1 MDRLTS
7 MAVFTKVVATGS
19 FSKAGRELGLSPA
32 GVSNHIR
39 ALEDWLGAR
48 LIHRTTR
55 RLSLTEA
62 GEALH
67 ERCAR
72 ILEEVEGAQAAAGAL
87 QEAPRGRLKISA
99 PITFGMRH
107 LAPVIADYLLAY
119 PGVAVDV
126 ALNDRKVD
134 LLEEG
139 FDLAVRIGELPDS
152 SLAARRLATSR
163 SVLCAS
169 PAYVERH
176 GAPGEP
182 AELERHQCLEYAYR
196 ATPGQWRFSGP
207 DGEEVS
213 VRIRG
218 RLTSTNG
225 ELLRVAA
232 LRGLGISVA
241 PTFIVGED
249 LAAGRLVP
257 LMPRYAPAEL
267 GVHAVYPQGR
277 HVPAKVRSFIDFV
290 VSRFGHEPAWDACAR
305 SGAAPPAQAARARAR
320 QKKRR

>member
-48 LIHRTTR
+48 LVHRTTR

-72 ILEEVEGAQAAAGAL
+72 ILEEVEEAQAAAGAL
-87 QEAPRGRLKISA
+87 HEAPRGRLKLSA
-99 PITFGMRH
+99 PITFGTRH
-107 LAPVIADYLLAY
+107 LAPVIADYLLVY
-119 PGVAVDV
+119 PEVAVDV
-126 ALNDRKVD
+126 SLNDRKVD

-139 FDLAVRIGELPDS
+139 FDVAIRIGELPDS
-152 SLAARRLATSR
+152 SLAARRIAASR

-176 GAPGEP
+176 GAPVEP
-182 AELERHQCLEYAYR
+182 ADLERHECLEYAYR
-196 ATPGQWRFSGP
+196 ATPGQWRFRGP
-207 DGEEVS
+207 DGEEMS
-213 VRIRG
+213 VRVRG

-225 ELLRVAA
+225 DVLRVAT
-232 LRGLGISVA
+232 LRGLGVSFA

-267 GVHAVYPQGR
+267 GIHAVYPQGR
-277 HVPAKVRSFIDFV
+277 HLPAKLRSFIDFLV
-290 VSRFGHEPAWDACAR
+290 DRFGQEPAWDTWAR
-305 SGAAPPAQAARARAR
+305 GSAPAPTERRRAR
-320 QKKRR
+320 RR

>member
-72 ILEEVEGAQAAAGAL
+72 ILAEVEEAQAAAGAL
-87 QEAPRGRLKISA
+87 HEAPRGRLRISV
-99 PITFGMRH
+99 PITFGVRH
-107 LAPVIADYLLAY
+107 LAPVITDYLLAY
-119 PGVAVDV
+119 PEVAVDV
-126 ALNDRKVD
+126 SLNDRKVD

-139 FDLAVRIGELPDS
+139 FDLAIRIGALPDS
-152 SLAARRLATSR
+152 SLAARRIAPSR

-169 PAYVERH
+169 PAYVERR
-176 GAPGEP
+176 GAPAEP
-182 AELERHQCLEYAYR
+182 ADLERHECLEYMYR
-196 ATPGQWRFSGP
+196 ATPGQWRFRGP
-207 DGEEVS
+207 GGEEVS
-213 VRIRG
+213 VRVRG
-218 RLTSTNG
+218 RLTATNG
-225 ELLRVAA
+225 EMLRVAM
-232 LRGLGISVA
+232 LSGLGIGVA
-241 PTFIVGED
+241 PTFIAGED

-257 LMPRYAPAEL
+257 LMPRYALEEV
-267 GVHAVYPQGR
+267 GIHAVYPQGR
-277 HVPAKVRSFIDFV
+277 HLSAKVRTFIDFV
-290 VSRFGHEPAWDACAR
+290 VSRFGQEPAWDAWAQR
-305 SGAAPPAQAARARAR
+305 GAAAPAQPE
-320 QKKRR
+320 RRRERRR

>member
-32 GVSNHIR
+32 GVSNHVR

-67 ERCAR
+67 ERCTR
-72 ILEEVEGAQAAAGAL
+72 ILAEVEQAQAAAGAL
-87 QEAPRGRLKISA
+87 HASPRGRLKISA
-99 PITFGMRH
+99 PITFGIRH
-107 LAPVIADYLLAY
+107 LAPVIADYLLTY
-119 PGVAVDV
+119 PEVAVDV
-126 ALNDRKVD
+126 SLNDRKVD

-139 FDLAVRIGELPDS
+139 FDLAVRIGALPDS
-152 SLAARRLATSR
+152 SLAARRIAPSR

-169 PAYVERH
+169 PAYVERQ
-176 GAPGEP
+176 GAPVEP
-182 AELERHQCLEYAYR
+182 ADLERHECLEYAYR
-196 ATPGQWRFSGP
+196 ATPGQWRFHGP
-207 DGEEVS
+207 GGEEVS
-213 VRIRG
+213 VRVRG
-218 RLTSTNG
+218 RLTATNG
-225 ELLRVAA
+225 ELLRVA
-232 LRGLGISVA
+232 LLSGLGIGIA

-249 LAAGRLVP
+249 LAAGRLVS
-257 LMPRYAPAEL
+257 LMPGYGLEEV

-277 HVPAKVRSFIDFV
+277 HISAKVRSFIDFLV
-290 VSRFGHEPAWDACAR
+290 NRFEQEPAWDAWAR
-305 SGAAPPAQAARARAR
+305 GAAAAPAQPGR
-320 QKKRR
+320 KSKRRR